1 MITIAYDE
9 HGQFEQGQNAD
20 KFDPLFIAGI
30 IYDNDGAAD
39 DGAERKQ
46 ERKRIVRYLK
56 KICAETG
63 AEYPTDLHL
72 NHDKTNGK
80 NHEAVKKKVGS
91 TLGPFLKEG
100 KLPGQVEP
108 LGREG
113 CYKVFAFLKSEGGK
127 EAFLSNRITKDSFA
141 GNLYQHMAEEAVSR
155 IAFHEPDVIKSKTVF
170 IEFPTRSLPVSR
182 IYGTKKGEF
191 LRAKISTF
199 IPEGGSQELYSLANA
214 DIFRTFLDREII
226 DRPDKDT
233 QYDFRVNS
241 ISYKEDADR
250 MEFLYLSDL
259 LCSLLAP
266 SSAQSSSVCMNAIR
280 TRAEKFAGK
289 GNAFCYFYDEQDIY
303 YDRALKAMERNE
315 YFEALKWAYE
325 GISKDNSFAR
335 YYKKHCYPKVFDMIA
350 GSYARHR
357 DDYRTALT
365 KLVSSTLRDE
375 INQNELKFIF
385 DEMFE
390 GRPDENA
397 ASIHPKD
404 GQVLF
409 ELYSTGVAAYNHV
422 GDSATALKYYKKC
435 EKYAQYVS
443 VDEWLAAVNRGTVIM
458 DDLLKH
464 KDAEKAAKKNVR
476 NQKKLAILKRSLYGR
491 KYNDPALGKAYSQ
504 YGQTLAFQRKKAA
517 EAVFQKALSFMEND
531 SGNRAITLSYLLHFY
546 VDQEDLR
553 KYEQYVEGYLNSRDP
568 KEQLSH
574 LIAVAR
580 NGGFVNYALYLYSK
594 ALWVFYADRV
604 DDEMLGL
611 LQTIETMISDRDRHP
626 WELIYKYYALIF
638 AAKDKT
644 EEAET
649 YLKKAKARDAGSI
662 IRAIEQAGR
671 LKYAQFTGNW
681 NGMDTLS
688 GSLWTALSST
698 DGISVLKGKP
708 CPEDPEERTKVL
720 LSLFTYAY
728 N

>member
-1 MITIAYDE
+1 MISISFDE
-9 HGQFEQGQNAD
+9 HGKFEQEQEKN
-20 KFDPLFIAGI
+20 KFDPLLIAGV
-30 IYDNDGAAD
+30 IYDNDGEE
-39 DGAERKQ
+39 DGEVETER
-46 ERKRIVRYLK
+46 ERARIAQYLK
-56 KICAETG
+56 TVCKKTG
-63 AEYPTDLHL
+63 AAYPEDLHI
-72 NHDKTNGK
+72 NREKTNNVRRGRVLA
-80 NHEAVKKKVGS
+80 EVKK
-91 TLGPFLKEG
+91 TLPAFLQEG
-100 KLPGQVEP
+100 VIPESGKKTDRKGH
-108 LGREG
+108 
-113 CYKVFAFLKSEGGK
+113 YKVFAFLKSERGK
-127 EAFLSNRITKDSFA
+127 EKFLSNRITKDSFA
-141 GNLYQHMAEEAVSR
+141 GNLYQHMAEDAVSR
-155 IAFHEPDVIKSKTVF
+155 IAFHEPEVLKSER
-170 IEFPTRSLPVSR
+170 IYIDFPLRSLPKESLTEEK
-182 IYGTKKGEF
+182 IDEF
-191 LRAKISTF
+191 DQVITTVNRHDS
-199 IPEGGSQELYSLANA
+199 YVLANA
-214 DIFRTFLDREII
+214 DVYRTFLDREII
-226 DRPDKDT
+226 DKPEKNP
-233 QYDFRVNS
+233 QYDFRVSS
-241 ISYKEDADR
+241 IRYDESADR

-259 LCSLLAP
+259 LCSIFSKAKEAGKSEEFIDPLLK
-266 SSAQSSSVCMNAIR
+266 
-280 TRAEKFAGK
+280 RAEKCVGDGK
-289 GNAFCYFYDEQDIY
+289 AFCYLYDEQDIY

-325 GISKDNSFAR
+325 GISKDDSFAR
-335 YYKKHCYPKVFDMIA
+335 YYKEHCYPKVFDMIV
-350 GSYARHR
+350 GSYAQHR

-404 GQVLF
+404 GQALF

-491 KYNDPALGKAYSQ
+491 KYDDSALGKAYSQ
-504 YGQTLAFQRKKAA
+504 YGQALAFQRKKAA
-517 EAVFQKALSFMEND
+517 EAAFQKALSFMVND
-531 SGNRAITLSYLLHFY
+531 PGNRAITLSYLLHFY

-553 KYEQYVEGYLNSRDP
+553 KYEQYAEGYLNSRDP

-574 LIAVAR
+574 LIEAAR

-594 ALWVFYADRV
+594 ALWVFYADKV

-638 AAKDKT
+638 AAKNRT
-644 EEAET
+644 GEAET
-649 YLKKAKARDAGSI
+649 YLKKAKVKDAGSI

-671 LKYAQFTGNW
+671 LKYAQFTRNW

-708 CPEDPEERTKVL
+708 CPVDPEERTNVL